1 MDIQIRGL
9 TFKDLDAVTRIEQKC
24 FSTPWSREAFINELA
39 NNLAYYQC
47 AVVDGD
53 VVGYMGIW
61 KICDEGHIT
70 NVAVL
75 PEYRKKGI
83 ATALISKMIEVC
95 KCSEMSSMTLEVRES
110 NNDAIRVYEKFGF
123 ESMGKRPNYYYKPKE
138 DAIIMW
144 KKILA

>member
-1 MDIQIRGL
+1 MDIQIRSL
-9 TFKDLDAVTRIEQKC
+9 TFKDIDAVMLIEQKC
-24 FSTPWSREAFINELA
+24 FSTPWSRGAFINELA

-47 AVVDGD
+47 AEVDCK

-75 PEYRKKGI
+75 PEYRKRGI
-83 ATALISKMIEVC
+83 ASMLISKMIEVC
-95 KCSEMSSMTLEVRES
+95 KCSEITRMTLEVRES
-110 NNDAIRVYEKFGF
+110 NYDAIKVYEKFGF
-123 ESMGKRPNYYYKPKE
+123 ESIGKRPNYYYKPTE

-144 KKILA
+144 KNID